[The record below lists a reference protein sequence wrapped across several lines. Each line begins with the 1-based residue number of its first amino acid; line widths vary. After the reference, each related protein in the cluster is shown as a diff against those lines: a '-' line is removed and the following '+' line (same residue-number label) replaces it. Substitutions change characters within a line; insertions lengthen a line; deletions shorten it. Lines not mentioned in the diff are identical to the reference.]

1 MAIEFTIDPDKFLF
15 RHNVALQKAV
25 EKNDLQGQLDAI
37 RDCVILPDGMVID
50 DLPARMMKKLSLAL
64 IQKMQEDDAGN

>member
-1 MAIEFTIDPDKFLF
+1 MAIEFTIDIDKFLF
-15 RHNVALQKAV
+15 RHNRALQKAIV
-25 EKNDLQGQLDAI
+25 EGDYAAQIEAI